1 MPLLLSSLLCLA
13 QVVQDKTSVINV
25 KGRVVDESG
34 NPVSATVTVKGTTIA
49 TGTNAGGNFEI
60 KNIDVNSILTI
71 TGVSIETLDFPVEGR
86 SDLGIISI
94 RPNFKA
100 GEEIIVEANTGYQRA
115 KPNELNGSIVVIDNK
130 TLNQQVG
137 TNILKRLDGVTSG
150 LLFTNKQNN
159 NLESDLNISIRGLS
173 TINGPLNPIIVLDN
187 FIYEGSINNINP
199 NDIESISILK
209 DAAATSI
216 YGARGGNGVIVITSK
231 KGKFNQPVKVNF
243 NSTAILS
250 EKPDLFYHSQISSY
264 DYIDVEQFLF
274 QKGFYNSQI
283 NFSWYYRK
291 PFSPALQ
298 TFVDKDNGLISAED
312 YTAHINELK
321 SYDVR
326 NDYEKYLYRKALTQ
340 QYSVNVRG
348 GSQTNNYSFSVNYDR
363 SKGSLYEQ
371 FNKLNIHIQN
381 TYQPHKKLQLTLVAY
396 YTNSLSK
403 SGKPSSVQLDSK
415 PIPYLRLV
423 DDEGNA
429 EPIALYHSGY
439 TDTIGMS
446 KLLDW
451 NYYPLDD
458 YKHNTLNTRIE
469 DIVANIGINYKL
481 MPGMDIDLKYQ
492 YQRQRN
498 EANRYADIESLYA
511 RDLINRFTQIDHT
524 SGTIKY
530 IVPNN
535 GILMLYNNIVNA
547 QNFRVQANYNR
558 QWDQHTVNIIAG
570 FEVRDI
576 IRNGNS
582 STHYGVNKDPLT
594 TANVDYINQY
604 PTIPF
609 GNLGTVLGAPTISL
623 TTSRF
628 ISAYANASYIFKS
641 KYQLSGSLRKDGAN
655 ILGVATNDKWKPL
668 WSVGVGW
675 NLSKES
681 FYQSTLFPSLRLRAS
696 YGYSGNLDITK
707 TALPVAAYGTNP
719 ITNLPYTQIS
729 TLNNQNLQWEESRQV
744 NIAVDFKIKD
754 GTLIGTVEFYTKK
767 GSQLYGLANYDYTT
781 WGYLQQIT
789 KNIAGMAGRGI
800 DVSLTSKNINKKM
813 KWFTELLFNYN
824 ESKVTEYYSTDAEQ
838 GTGLLG
844 NGMTITPVI
853 GKPLYAI
860 AAYRWAGLTNQGD
873 PQGYLNNQPS
883 TDYESI
889 LYSTYTDGI
898 KNNSSITYIGSAAPV
913 IFGSIINTFALGKLS
928 ASINISYKLGYYFKK
943 PSLSY
948 GTLFNYGIGTKD
960 YSIRWKQSGDENIT
974 NVPAMVYTDYPQ
986 FSSRDDFYNNA
997 EINVLRADHI
1007 RLQYININYLIRESG
1022 PNSRIGLRAYVNFS
1036 NLGILWRANK
1046 ESIDPDYPYSL
1057 PLPKSY
1063 AIGLQVTF

>member
-1 MPLLLSSLLCLA
+1 
-13 QVVQDKTSVINV
+13 
-25 KGRVVDESG
+25 
-34 NPVSATVTVKGTTIA
+34 
-49 TGTNAGGNFEI
+49 
-60 KNIDVNSILTI
+60 
-71 TGVSIETLDFPVEGR
+71 
-86 SDLGIISI
+86 
-94 RPNFKA
+94 
-100 GEEIIVEANTGYQRA
+100 
-115 KPNELNGSIVVIDNK
+115 
-130 TLNQQVG
+130 
-137 TNILKRLDGVTSG
+137 
-150 LLFTNKQNN
+150 
-159 NLESDLNISIRGLS
+159 
-173 TINGPLNPIIVLDN
+173 
-187 FIYEGSINNINP
+187 
-199 NDIESISILK
+199 
-209 DAAATSI
+209 
-216 YGARGGNGVIVITSK
+216 
-231 KGKFNQPVKVNF
+231 
-243 NSTAILS
+243 
-250 EKPDLFYHSQISSY
+250 
-264 DYIDVEQFLF
+264 
-274 QKGFYNSQI
+274 
-283 NFSWYYRK
+283 
-291 PFSPALQ
+291 
-298 TFVDKDNGLISAED
+298 
-312 YTAHINELK
+312 
-321 SYDVR
+321 
-326 NDYEKYLYRKALTQ
+326 
-340 QYSVNVRG
+340 
-348 GSQTNNYSFSVNYDR
+348 
-363 SKGSLYEQ
+363 
-371 FNKLNIHIQN
+371 
-381 TYQPHKKLQLTLVAY
+381 
-396 YTNSLSK
+396 
-403 SGKPSSVQLDSK
+403 
-415 PIPYLRLV
+415 
-423 DDEGNA
+423 
-429 EPIALYHSGY
+429 
-439 TDTIGMS
+439 
-446 KLLDW
+446 
-451 NYYPLDD
+451 
-458 YKHNTLNTRIE
+458 
-469 DIVANIGINYKL
+469 
-481 MPGMDIDLKYQ
+481 
-492 YQRQRN
+492 
-498 EANRYADIESLYA
+498 
-511 RDLINRFTQIDHT
+511 
-524 SGTIKY
+524 
-530 IVPNN
+530 
-535 GILMLYNNIVNA
+535 MLYNNIVNA